1 MEEDKADDPASPPT
15 PKPSPTL
22 SWAMLGFAIGALF
35 ILTLPRRH
43 AETAAPAPPPPPPPR
58 PAVQILTPPRITTI
72 EAVFSAWGH
81 YAVWDDDLT
90 EVALWNSQTNSF
102 ADCFEVLRSGGN
114 VFFRSIP
121 HLTRP
126 LLTHGVPPNSPLAF
140 TETAE
145 QRAEWLGQKTQEEW
159 KAFGQAILNNN
170 HHP

>member
-22 SWAMLGFAIGALF
+22 SWAMLGFAIGVLF
-35 ILTLPRRH
+35 ILTLPRRP
-43 AETAAPAPPPPPPPR
+43 AETAAPAPLPQPR
-58 PAVQILTPPRITTI
+58 PAVQILVPPRITTI
-72 EAVFSAWGH
+72 EAVFSEWGH

-145 QRAEWLGQKTQEEW
+145 QRAEWLGQKTQEDW